1 MTRSYAIM
9 IDAGF
14 LRAKLGTKDKPID
27 AEVIKSFVEKI
38 KARVELDGLILH
50 RVYYYDA
57 EPLTGIQTHPIS
69 GEKIDFSETDVSKRN
84 KIMLDE
90 LKRTAFFAVRLGET
104 NFRGWKVDRWAL
116 KSEDQK
122 TSKINSGNVKPNVQ
136 QKGVDMRI
144 ALDMSSMSL
153 KKQAEVFALVTGDS
167 DFVPII
173 KFARKEGRQ
182 IYLYTLGHGVKQTMY
197 EHSDLLV
204 PNQYDQL

>member
-1 MTRSYAIM
+1 M

-27 AEVIKSFVEKI
+27 AEVIKSFVKKI
-38 KARVELDGLILH
+38 NSRAELEGMILH

-57 EPLTGIQTHPIS
+57 EPLTGIQKHPIS

-90 LKRTAFFAVRLGET
+90 LKKTPFFAVRLGET
-104 NFRGWKVDRWAL
+104 NFRGWKVDPWAL
-116 KSEDQK
+116 KSSDTK
-122 TSKINSGNVKPNVQ
+122 TASINSYNVKPNVQ

-153 KKQAEVFALVTGDS
+153 KKQADVYALITGDS

-182 IYLYTLGHGVKQTMY
+182 IFLYTLGHGVKQTMY
-197 EHSDLLV
+197 EHSDLLISEGI
-204 PNQYDQL
+204 DKL

>member
-1 MTRSYAIM
+1 MTRTYAIM

-27 AEVIKSFVEKI
+27 AEVIKAFVEKLT
-38 KARVELDGLILH
+38 KRPELEGMILH

-84 KIMLDE
+84 KVMLDE
-90 LKRTAFFAVRLGET
+90 LKRTPFFAVRLGET
-104 NFRGWKVDRWAL
+104 NFRGWKVDPWAL
-116 KSEDQK
+116 KSSG
-122 TSKINSGNVKPNVQ
+122 SKKSSINAYNVKPNVQ

-153 KKQAEVFALVTGDS
+153 KKQADIYALVTGDS

-182 IYLYTLGHGVKQTMY
+182 IFLYTLGHGVKQTMY

-204 PNQYDQL
+204 PNSMDKL

>member
-1 MTRSYAIM
+1 M

-104 NFRGWKVDRWAL
+104 NFRGWKVDCWAL

>member
-1 MTRSYAIM
+1 M

-27 AEVIKSFVEKI
+27 SEVIKSFVEKI
-38 KARVELDGLILH
+38 KARPELNDMVLH

-57 EPLTGIQTHPIS
+57 EPLTGIQKHPIS
-69 GEKIDFSETDVSKRN
+69 GEVIDFSETDVSKRN
-84 KIMLDE
+84 KIMLDD
-90 LKRTAFFAVRLGET
+90 LKKTPFFAVRLGET
-104 NFRGWKVDRWAL
+104 NFRGWKVDPWAL
-116 KSEDQK
+116 K
-122 TSKINSGNVKPNVQ
+122 NSGTKTASIKSTNVKPNVQ

-153 KKQAEVFALVTGDS
+153 KKQADIYALITGDS

-182 IYLYTLGHGVKQTMY
+182 IFIYTLGHGVKQTMY

-204 PNQYDQL
+204 TDNFEKL

>member
-1 MTRSYAIM
+1 M

>member
-1 MTRSYAIM
+1 
-9 IDAGF
+9 
-14 LRAKLGTKDKPID
+14 
-27 AEVIKSFVEKI
+27 
-38 KARVELDGLILH
+38 
-50 RVYYYDA
+50 
-57 EPLTGIQTHPIS
+57 
-69 GEKIDFSETDVSKRN
+69 
-84 KIMLDE
+84 
-90 LKRTAFFAVRLGET
+90 
-104 NFRGWKVDRWAL
+104 
-116 KSEDQK
+116 
-122 TSKINSGNVKPNVQ
+122 
-136 QKGVDMRI
+136 MRI

>member
-1 MTRSYAIM
+1 
-9 IDAGF
+9 
-14 LRAKLGTKDKPID
+14 
-27 AEVIKSFVEKI
+27 
-38 KARVELDGLILH
+38 
-50 RVYYYDA
+50 
-57 EPLTGIQTHPIS
+57 
-69 GEKIDFSETDVSKRN
+69 
-84 KIMLDE
+84 MLDE